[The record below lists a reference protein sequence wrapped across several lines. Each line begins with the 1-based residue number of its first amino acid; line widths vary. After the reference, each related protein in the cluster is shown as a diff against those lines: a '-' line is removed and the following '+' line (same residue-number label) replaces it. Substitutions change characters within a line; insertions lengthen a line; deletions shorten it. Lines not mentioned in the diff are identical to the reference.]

1 MSVNTTIPEK
11 MHDLVRVQNQSVV
24 MGLSGGLDSAV
35 LLAAFLRY
43 GAHKV
48 YCCTFDY
55 GSTHGPYERAAAMA
69 LLKHYDMPKVV
80 HIDFDLRTVFKGF
93 SSALLAE
100 QKREIPE
107 GRYSRE
113 NIVKTKVPGRNLI
126 FASIMAGIAESVGA
140 QYVAL
145 GIHGG
150 DHDLYADCTPE
161 FAKAVDSAVYQ
172 SSNRKVEVIAPLL
185 RLHKA
190 EIVRVGH
197 ELDVPFALTR
207 SCYKPQP
214 ISCGKC
220 ATCVERRQA
229 FDAAGIKDPIPYEDE

>member
-1 MSVNTTIPEK
+1 VYRHSCSSHHRELHSFPTRRSS
-11 MHDLVRVQNQSVV
+11 DL
-24 MGLSGGLDSAV
+24 
-35 LLAAFLRY
+35 
-43 GAHKV
+43 
-48 YCCTFDY
+48 
-55 GSTHGPYERAAAMA
+55 

-80 HIDFDLRTVFKGF
+80 HIDFDLRTAFKGF

-100 QKREIPE
+100 QKKEIPE

-190 EIVRVGH
+190 EIVRMGD
-197 ELDVPFALTR
+197 ELNVPFALTR